1 MDLEVHQVMS
11 KIKGY
16 IITLTQFPT
25 PEWAITHS
33 KSCTDKLIKSIKDTQ
48 TEIEPIVFRATEYKS
63 LKEDLKLITYIDTSN
78 LEYTYPMLHEGR
90 ERITGLYMMPPAP
103 HEDVRFRIACM
114 ISHMRLWQKCIDMDE
129 PIVVLEHDAIFT
141 HKFKKE
147 YILEHKDFLG
157 GVCGLNTPIR
167 ATREDKHYAILLNEL
182 GYGIHTVPSIL
193 HPDGVVD
200 GKEIP
205 SGLPGNSSYII
216 TPLAAK
222 ALLKKTKEVGMWPND
237 VVMCKQLMGDWVQIA
252 HPHFSEIQTH
262 NSSTTQIQ

>member
-1 MDLEVHQVMS
+1 MS

-16 IITLTQFPT
+16 IITLTQFPA
-25 PEWAITHS
+25 PEWAIAHS
-33 KSCTDKLIKSIKDTQ
+33 TSCTDKLIKSIEDTES
-48 TEIEPIVFRATEYKS
+48 EIEPIVFRATEHKT

-90 ERITGLYMMPPAP
+90 ERITGLYLMPPAP

-114 ISHMRLWQKCIDMDE
+114 ISHMRLWQKCIDLDE

-141 HKFKKE
+141 RKFKKE
-147 YILEHKDFLG
+147 YILDDKNFLG

-167 ATREDKHYAILLNEL
+167 ATREDKHYKIMLDEL
-182 GYGIHTVPSIL
+182 GEGIHTVPSIL

-205 SGLPGNSSYII
+205 SGLAGNSAYLI
-216 TPLAAK
+216 TPMAAK
-222 ALLKKTKEVGMWPND
+222 ALLKKTKKVGMWPND
-237 VVMCKQLMGDWVQIA
+237 VVMCKQLMGDWVQTIN
-252 HPHFSEIQTH
+252 PHFSELQLD
-262 NSSTTQIQ
+262 NNSTTQITQ